1 MTIRARAGT
10 SGDRAHDDA
19 TDGARAARAFEA
31 SPDRCVVQRLSVP
44 FEYPVYFTRDLF
56 APENPDLLQALSRR
70 EPGRRHRCLFVIEER
85 LAELW
90 PQLSSRIPAYVAA
103 YRDRLELAAE
113 PQIVF
118 GTEAAKNDAA
128 APERLQRCFDLA
140 KMDRQSVVVIVGGGA
155 LQDLVGYAAATAH
168 RGLRVARVPTTVLA
182 QADSGV
188 GVKNGVNAFGKKN
201 FLGCFAPPFA
211 VLNDHDFLRTLPL
224 RDAVAGMAEA
234 VKVALIKDADFFRWL
249 EAHAQALARLEPTA
263 LATLIRHS
271 AQLHLEHI
279 ANGGDPFELGSARPL
294 DFGHW
299 AAHKLESL
307 SGYQLPHG
315 EAVAI
320 GLALDTRYS
329 CQSGRI
335 DAAKAERVVA
345 LLEAL
350 GLPLW
355 DPALEHEAELLAGLQ
370 EFREH
375 LGGELTVTLLDDIG
389 RGAEVHELDSRLIGD
404 SARWLRARLAR

>member
-1 MTIRARAGT
+1 
-10 SGDRAHDDA
+10 
-19 TDGARAARAFEA
+19 
-31 SPDRCVVQRLSVP
+31 VP
-44 FEYPVYFTRDLF
+44 
-56 APENPDLLQALSRR
+56 A
-70 EPGRRHRCLFVIEER
+70 RRHRCLFVVEQR
-85 LAELW
+85 LFELW
-90 PQLSSRIPAYVAA
+90 PQLSSTIPAYVTAHGQA
-103 YRDRLELAAE
+103 LELACE
-113 PQIVF
+113 PQIVL
-118 GTEAAKNDAA
+118 GTESAKNDAS
-128 APERLQRCFDLA
+128 APERLHRCFDLA

-168 RGLRVARVPTTVLA
+168 RGLRVARLPTTVLG

-201 FLGCFAPPFA
+201 FLGSFAPPFA
-211 VLNDHDFLRTLPL
+211 VLNDHDFLRTLPV

-234 VKVALIKDADFFRWL
+234 VKVALIKDAAFFAWL
-249 EAHAQALARLEPTA
+249 EAHAQALVRLEPSA
-263 LATLIRHS
+263 LANLIRHS
-271 AQLHLEHI
+271 ARLHLEHI

-307 SGYQLPHG
+307 SGYLLPHG

-329 CQSGRI
+329 FEIGRI
-335 DAAKAERVVA
+335 DAAVVERVVG
-345 LLEAL
+345 LLETL

-355 DPALEHEAELLAGLQ
+355 HPALERETELLAGLQ

-375 LGGELTVTLLDDIG
+375 LGGELTVTLLG
-389 RGAEVHELDSRLIGD
+389 GVGQAFEVHELDAQRIERCR
-404 SARWLRARLAR
+404 RWLRERAG

>member
-1 MTIRARAGT
+1 MATMTRTRAGT
-10 SGDRAHDDA
+10 SGDAPA
-19 TDGARAARAFEA
+19 TSAARNAAAGLA
-31 SPDRCVVQRLSVP
+31 SASEERCMLQRISVP

-56 APENPDLLQALSRR
+56 DPNNPDLASALGRR
-70 EPGRRHRCLFVIEER
+70 EPARRHRCFFVIEQR

-90 PQLSSRIPAYVAA
+90 PGLAARTADYVAA
-103 YRDRLELAAE
+103 HAASLELAAD
-113 PQIVF
+113 PQVVF
-118 GTEAAKNDAA
+118 GTEASKNDPG
-128 APERLQRCFDLA
+128 APERLQRAFDLA

-211 VLNDHDFLRTLPL
+211 VFNDHEFLRTLPA

-234 VKVALIKDADFFRWL
+234 VKVALIKDAAFFAWL
-249 EAHAQALARLEPTA
+249 EQQAPALARLESDA
-263 LATLIRHS
+263 LATLIRRG
-271 AQLHLEHI
+271 AELHLEHI
-279 ANGGDPFELGSARPL
+279 AHGGDPFELGSARPL

-307 SGYQLPHG
+307 SGYELPHG

-329 CQSGRI
+329 FEVGRI
-335 DAAKAERVVA
+335 DAATAERVHA
-345 LLEAL
+345 LLRAL

-355 DPALEHEAELLAGLQ
+355 HPALEREAELLAGLS

-375 LGGELTVTLLDDIG
+375 LGGELTVTLLDAIG
-389 RGAEVHELDSRLIGD
+389 RGVEVHELDAARID
-404 SARWLRARLAR
+404 RCRRWLREQAR

>member
-1 MTIRARAGT
+1 M
-10 SGDRAHDDA
+10 
-19 TDGARAARAFEA
+19 
-31 SPDRCVVQRLSVP
+31 QRFSVP
-44 FEYPVYFTRDLF
+44 FEYPVYFTHDLF
-56 APENPDLLQALSRR
+56 ALDNRSLVGALSRR
-70 EPGRRHRCLFVIEER
+70 EPHRRQRCLFVIEER

-90 PQLSSRIPAYVAA
+90 PQLSAQIHAYVAA
-103 YRDRLELAAE
+103 HADSLELALE
-113 PQIVF
+113 PQVVL
-118 GTEAAKNDAA
+118 GTEAAKNDPA

-140 KMDRQSVVVIVGGGA
+140 KMDRQSPVIIIGGGA
-155 LQDLVGYAAATAH
+155 FQDLVGYAAATAH
-168 RGLRVARVPTTVLA
+168 RGVRVARVPTTVLA

-211 VLNDHDFLRTLPL
+211 VLNDFSFLRTLPA

-234 VKVALIKDADFFRWL
+234 VKVALIKDATFFAWM
-249 EAHAQALARLEPTA
+249 EEHAQALARLDPGP
-263 LATLIRHS
+263 LAVLIRRC

-279 ANGGDPFELGSARPL
+279 GGGGDPFEQGSARPL

-299 AAHKLESL
+299 AAHKLEAL

-329 CQSGRI
+329 FEIGRV
-335 DAAKAERVVA
+335 DERTSERVLA
-345 LLEAL
+345 LLRAL

-355 DPALEHEAELLAGLQ
+355 HPALERADELLAGLQ

-375 LGGELTVTLLDDIG
+375 LGGELTVSMLDAIG
-389 RGAEVHELDSRLIGD
+389 RGCDVHELDAARID
-404 SARWLRARLAR
+404 RCRRWLALHGSGAG

>member
-1 MTIRARAGT
+1 MTRVVDEGF
-10 SGDRAHDDA
+10 DRGAFASVGGDDA
-19 TDGARAARAFEA
+19 EDATPGADKDG
-31 SPDRCVVQRLSVP
+31 RCIVQRFSVP
-44 FEYPVYFTRDLF
+44 FEYPVYFTRDAF
-56 APENPDLLQALSRR
+56 AETNRDLVLALSRR
-70 EPGRRHRCLFVIEER
+70 EPSRRHRCLFVVEER
-85 LAELW
+85 VAELW
-90 PQLSSRIPAYVAA
+90 PQLSSSIPGYVEAHGHA
-103 YRDRLELAAE
+103 LELACE
-113 PQIVF
+113 PQIVL
-118 GTEAAKNDAA
+118 GTEAAKNDAS
-128 APERLQRCFDLA
+128 APERLHRCFDLA

-168 RGLRVARVPTTVLA
+168 RGLRVARLPTTVLG

-201 FLGCFAPPFA
+201 FLGSFAPPFA
-211 VLNDHDFLRTLPL
+211 VLNDHDFLSTLPV

-234 VKVALIKDADFFRWL
+234 VKVALIKDAAFFAWL
-249 EAHAQALARLEPTA
+249 EAHAQALARLEPSA

-271 AQLHLEHI
+271 ARLHLEHI

-307 SGYQLPHG
+307 SGYLLPHG

-329 CQSGRI
+329 FEIGRI
-335 DAAKAERVVA
+335 DAATLERVVG
-345 LLEAL
+345 LLQTL

-355 DPALEHEAELLAGLQ
+355 HAALSREAELLAGLQ

-375 LGGELTVTLLDDIG
+375 LGGELTVTLLG
-389 RGAEVHELDSRLIGD
+389 GVGHGFEVHELDAERIERCR
-404 SARWLRARLAR
+404 RWLQERAA

>member
-1 MTIRARAGT
+1 MTRVRAGT
-10 SGDRAHDDA
+10 SGD
-19 TDGARAARAFEA
+19 A
-31 SPDRCVVQRLSVP
+31 SSEHCVIQRISVP

-56 APENPDLLQALSRR
+56 APHNPDLVGALRRR
-70 EPGRRHRCLFVIEER
+70 EPARRHRCLFVLETR

-90 PQLSSRIPAYVAA
+90 PNLATQITAYAA
-103 YRDRLELAAE
+103 AHAESLELAAE

-118 GTEAAKNDAA
+118 GTEAAKNDPG
-128 APERLQRCFDLA
+128 APERLQRAFDLA
-140 KMDRQSVVVIVGGGA
+140 KLDRQSVVVIVGGGA

-211 VLNDHDFLRTLPL
+211 VFNDHEFLRTLPA

-234 VKVALIKDADFFRWL
+234 VKVALIKDPAFFDWL
-249 EAHAQALARLEPTA
+249 EQQAQALARLEPDA
-263 LATLIRHS
+263 LATLIRQS
-271 AQLHLEHI
+271 AQLHLDHI
-279 ANGGDPFELGSARPL
+279 AHAGDPFELGSARPL

-307 SGYQLPHG
+307 SGYELPHG

-329 CQSGRI
+329 FETGRI
-335 DAAKAERVVA
+335 DAATVERVYA
-345 LLEAL
+345 LLRAL

-355 DPALEHEAELLAGLQ
+355 HPALEREAELLAGLQ

-375 LGGELTVTLLDDIG
+375 LGGELTVTLLDAIG
-389 RGAEVHELDSRLIGD
+389 HGVEVHALDAERID
-404 SARWLRARLAR
+404 RCRRWLRQRAR

>member
-1 MTIRARAGT
+1 VKIGAQTAG
-10 SGDRAHDDA
+10 DA
-19 TDGARAARAFEA
+19 AGQSASSSHSLDGAAHPQRA
-31 SPDRCVVQRLSVP
+31 DCIVQRLSVP

-56 APENPDLLQALSRR
+56 SPDNQDLVRALSRR
-70 EPGRRHRCLFVIEER
+70 EPARRHRCMFVIEAR

-90 PQLSSRIPAYVAA
+90 PQLCANVVAYVGAHDENLA
-103 YRDRLELAAE
+103 LAAE
-113 PQIVF
+113 PLVVL
-118 GTEAAKNDAA
+118 GTEACKNDPS
-128 APERLQRCFDLA
+128 APEHLQRSFDRA
-140 KMDRQSVVVIVGGGA
+140 KLDRQSVVVIVGGGA

-188 GVKNGVNAFGKKN
+188 GVKNGVNAFDKKN

-211 VLNDHDFLRTLPL
+211 VLNDFDFLRTLPA

-234 VKVALIKDADFFRWL
+234 IKVALIKDAAFFSWL
-249 EAHAQALARLEPTA
+249 EEHAQALARREPDA
-263 LATLIRHS
+263 LSVLIRRS

-279 ANGGDPFELGSARPL
+279 AHGGDPFELGSARPL

-329 CQSGRI
+329 FEVGRI
-335 DAAKAERVVA
+335 EAAAAERVLA
-345 LLEAL
+345 LLRAL
-350 GLPLW
+350 GLPRW
-355 DPALEHEAELLAGLQ
+355 HPALEREEELLAGLQ

-375 LGGELTVTLLDDIG
+375 LGGELTVTLLDAIG
-389 RGAEVHELDSRLIGD
+389 RGAEVHELDAARID
-404 SARWLRARLAR
+404 RCRRWLRDRAG